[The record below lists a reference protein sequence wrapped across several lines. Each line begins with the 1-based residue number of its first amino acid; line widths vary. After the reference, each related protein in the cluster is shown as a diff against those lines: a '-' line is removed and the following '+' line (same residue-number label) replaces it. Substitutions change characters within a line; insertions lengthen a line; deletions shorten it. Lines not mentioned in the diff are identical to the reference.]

1 MTKPSLND
9 PGVTVG
15 DIVAADYRA
24 AAVFERHD
32 IDFCCGGA
40 TTLAAACASRRVDA
54 ATLVRELEEVTS
66 RPAPDDQDYAT
77 WNLTRL
83 IDHIRDVHHVYV
95 RENVAQNAAYARKIA
110 DVHGDHHAELVRI
123 AAEVESMAAAL
134 TKHLEE
140 EEQVVFP
147 AIKRA
152 EAASQA
158 GRPIAPEDAEIVARG
173 LESLTRDHEEVG
185 AALHAIHDMAM
196 GYALPPDACA
206 TYALTYQR
214 LRAFEADLHRHVHLE
229 NNVLFPGAEE
239 MTAPAG

>member
-15 DIVAADYRA
+15 DIVAADYRT

-40 TTLAAACASRRVDA
+40 TTLVSACASRRVDA
-54 ATLVRELEEVTS
+54 ATLARELEAATS
-66 RPAPDDQDYAT
+66 LPAPADQDYSA
-77 WNLTRL
+77 WSLARL
-83 IDHIRDVHHVYV
+83 IEHIQAVHHVYV

-110 DVHGDHHAELVRI
+110 DVHGDHHPELVRI
-123 AAEVESMAAAL
+123 AAEVESMAVAL
-134 TKHLEE
+134 MSHLEE
-140 EEQVVFP
+140 EERVVFP

-152 EAASQA
+152 EAASLA
-158 GRPIAPEDAEIVARG
+158 ARPVAPEDAETVARG

-185 AALHAIHDMAM
+185 ATLHAIRDMAM

-206 TYALTYQR
+206 TYSLTYQR

-229 NNVLFPGAEE
+229 NNVLFPGAAK
-239 MTAPAG
+239 MATPAG